1 MSSKRKLENM
11 LNVLRNYIRQETLEP
26 IKSIFGSVIF
36 LFIGSLF
43 VSIGFIL
50 LSIGVVGAVQKF
62 DEMENWF
69 SWVPYL
75 CGSLF
80 LSGMTFFGIKVLF
93 AKKGNDV

>member
-26 IKSIFGSVIF
+26 VKSIFGSVIF

-50 LSIGVVGAVQKF
+50 LSIGIVGAVQKF

-80 LSGMTFFGIKVLF
+80 LFGMTFFGIKVLF

>member
-62 DEMENWF
+62 DEMEKWF

>member
-80 LSGMTFFGIKVLF
+80 LSSMTFFGIKALF